1 MRGKR
6 AKQIRRAAKEIEE
19 KVAAIYHA
27 SGQEVPHGRVSLYRK
42 LKKEYTRDAR

>member
-6 AKQIRRAAKEIEE
+6 AKQIRRAAKEMQERID
-19 KVAAIYHA
+19 AIIA
-27 SGQEVPHGRVSLYRK
+27 LSGQEVPHGRVSLYRK